1 MLGSCP
7 VMSIQQ
13 QCFWFWFG
21 IDDSICGAWFAQA
34 LSNMTSHSI
43 DSMLVLN
50 PQKAMLSNNR
60 KRPQVST
67 LFVSRP
73 VAAAVCESCFPYCT
87 VCSAHCTVWSPN
99 IPRFPS
105 HAIFPSHSVQH
116 FQAGRAGL
124 RSAKAS
130 PSQAGLKTKSRP
142 IRKLSAATSC
152 ESPARSAR
160 LRREK
165 VRAEPLREKK
175 ALDCETFPPTSHLT
189 TTRPWTSSGDAQLHR
204 QLYWPFFAGN

>member
-1 MLGSCP
+1 M
-7 VMSIQQ
+7 
-13 QCFWFWFG
+13 
-21 IDDSICGAWFAQA
+21 ICQA
-34 LSNMTSHSI
+34 LPNMTSHSI
-43 DSMLVLN
+43 DSIMLVLN
-50 PQKAMLSNNR
+50 PQIVKQQEEAAGFNIVCVQACCCCCLR
-60 KRPQVST
+60 KLLPTV
-67 LFVSRP
+67 V
-73 VAAAVCESCFPYCT
+73 
-87 VCSAHCTVWSPN
+87 VCSAQCTVWNPN

-116 FQAGRAGL
+116 FRAAGAGL
-124 RSAKAS
+124 KSAKAS

-142 IRKLSAATSC
+142 IRKLSTATSC

-189 TTRPWTSSGDAQLHR
+189 TTRP
-204 QLYWPFFAGN
+204 

>member
-1 MLGSCP
+1 
-7 VMSIQQ
+7 MSIQQ

-73 VAAAVCESCFPYCT
+73 VAAAVCESCFPPSSCA
-87 VCSAHCTVWSPN
+87 AHTAQCAVWSPN

-116 FQAGRAGL
+116 FRAAGAGL
-124 RSAKAS
+124 KSAKAS

-142 IRKLSAATSC
+142 IRKLSTATSC
-152 ESPARSAR
+152 ESPAHARRGWGGKKCALSPWERKKPLTARRS
-160 LRREK
+160 L
-165 VRAEPLREKK
+165 
-175 ALDCETFPPTSHLT
+175 
-189 TTRPWTSSGDAQLHR
+189 QLHT
-204 QLYWPFFAGN
+204 

>member
-1 MLGSCP
+1 MDKGCLGLVLSCH
-7 VMSIQQ
+7 VNSTAVLLILIWDRWQHLRGM
-13 QCFWFWFG
+13 
-21 IDDSICGAWFAQA
+21 ICQA
-34 LSNMTSHSI
+34 LPNMTSHSI

-50 PQKAMLSNNR
+50 PQKAMLSNTR

-73 VAAAVCESCFPYCT
+73 VAAAAVCESCFPPSSCA
-87 VCSAHCTVWSPN
+87 AHTAQCAVWSPN

-124 RSAKAS
+124 KSAKAS

-142 IRKLSAATSC
+142 IRKLSTATSC
-152 ESPARSAR
+152 ESPAHARRGWGGKKCALSPWERKKPLTARRS
-160 LRREK
+160 L
-165 VRAEPLREKK
+165 
-175 ALDCETFPPTSHLT
+175 
-189 TTRPWTSSGDAQLHR
+189 QLHT
-204 QLYWPFFAGN
+204 